1 MVTSYSRHIW
11 ASAVAAYT
19 FRLKKGSFVCVLD
32 FTPYVHRH
40 LLFVRVSVHVC
51 VVPIFVLSSISDVV
65 SQFIARH
72 KENIERPYW
81 SVHIRHGDLKA
92 LASIYRNKQV
102 RQSQA
107 ELVRL

>member
-1 MVTSYSRHIW
+1 MY
-11 ASAVAAYT
+11 A
-19 FRLKKGSFVCVLD
+19 LC
-32 FTPYVHRH
+32 
-40 LLFVRVSVHVC
+40 VHVC
-51 VVPIFVLSSISDVV
+51 SSISDVV
-65 SQFIARH
+65 SQFTARH